1 MAEAKTQKSDA
12 SVSAFLNKIEDPQK
26 RADAKAVAK
35 LMGDIT
41 GLAPSLWGGT
51 IVGYGSYRYEYASGR
66 AGDWPLVA
74 FSPRKQNIVL
84 YIMPGFAEYEEM
96 LSRLGKHK
104 TGKSC
109 LYINKL
115 SDVDTNVLGEIVYRS
130 VEHMQEKHG

>member
-115 SDVDTNVLGEIVYRS
+115 SDVDTTVLGEIVYRS

>member
-1 MAEAKTQKSDA
+1 VAEAKTQKSDA